1 VSIKAFTLSTC
12 AYCWQFKRFMERHGV
27 AFEYVDV
34 DLLEGE
40 ERNVVDREA
49 DRYCP
54 GCGYPIIV
62 ANGTVIRGFD
72 EPRLREVL
80 GL

>member
-1 VSIKAFTLSTC
+1 MSIKAFTLSTC
-12 AYCWQFKRFMERHGV
+12 AYCWRFKKFMERHKIP
-27 AFEYVDV
+27 FEYVEV
-34 DLLEGE
+34 DLLEGD
-40 ERNVVDREA
+40 EREAVDRES
-49 DRYCP
+49 DRYCQ

-72 EPRLREVL
+72 EYKLREVL